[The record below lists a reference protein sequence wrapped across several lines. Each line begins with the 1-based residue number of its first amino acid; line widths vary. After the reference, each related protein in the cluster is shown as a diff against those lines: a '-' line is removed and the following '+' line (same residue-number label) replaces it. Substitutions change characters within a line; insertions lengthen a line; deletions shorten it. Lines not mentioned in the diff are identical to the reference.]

1 MKKQNLHILKFH
13 NPLFGVYAHIVML
26 MALFFVISSNAFAQK
41 INIYGLTPEWNNK
54 TFCDNGN
61 GYQPTII
68 TAPSLS
74 YSGAYSDKFIY
85 NYQWEQAID
94 NGNWKPVLEVKDA
107 KFIQAYTPSL
117 LVSNNDAAS
126 ATKYAWRL
134 KITDIANDAQQ
145 VFSDVYSLTL
155 YNSIKV
161 TPQIISASADAKL
174 FDINLSITGG
184 SPSKTYKWVNAD
196 NYNEILNTQNAKNLN
211 AGNYLVT
218 IYAEGCLPVNINIST
233 NKLNKTNN

>member
-1 MKKQNLHILKFH
+1 
-13 NPLFGVYAHIVML
+13 
-26 MALFFVISSNAFAQK
+26 
-41 INIYGLTPEWNNK
+41 
-54 TFCDNGN
+54 
-61 GYQPTII
+61 
-68 TAPSLS
+68 
-74 YSGAYSDKFIY
+74 
-85 NYQWEQAID
+85 
-94 NGNWKPVLEVKDA
+94 
-107 KFIQAYTPSL
+107 
-117 LVSNNDAAS
+117 
-126 ATKYAWRL
+126 
-134 KITDIANDAQQ
+134 
-145 VFSDVYSLTL
+145 VYSLTL